1 MALAA
6 GAVASPAE
14 FTRREAFFG
23 DLHMHTAL
31 SLDAYLFGVRA
42 MPEDAYRFAR
52 GHPLRHPLGQEYRL
66 RRPLDFMAVT
76 DHAVYMG
83 ALARM
88 RDRSHPISAHPMAER
103 LNHADPDVRRDA
115 YLEFTSAGRAGRPIQ
130 GLAFD
135 EIARDAWERTI
146 AAANDHYA
154 PGRFTTFIGYEW
166 SSAPAGRNLHRNII
180 FRGDAAPL
188 PFSRLNSMR
197 PEDLWNWMEST
208 RAMGYELLAIPHNPN
223 LSDGLMFETVDSRGE
238 PLTAA
243 YAERRQRNEPVVE
256 IIQIKGTSETHPR
269 LSPDDEFADFEL
281 VEQRVG
287 MAAPVTRFRGSY
299 ARDALKT
306 GLLLQRQLGV
316 NPFRFGMIGSTDS
329 HTGIVTDREDSYSGE
344 IGEADGTAELRL
356 YKSWF
361 EMDVRRFSA
370 AGLTGVWAERNTRE
384 SIFDALARRE
394 AWATSGPR
402 IQLRFFGGFALD
414 GLDLSRRD
422 WVAKA
427 YRLGTTMGGTLA
439 GATHGSPT
447 FVVWARKDPDGARL
461 DRIQIVKG
469 WLRDGEVHERVFDV
483 ERASY
488 RNTVGAAELTASW
501 KDPDFDPGEPAFYY
515 ARVLEIPTPRW
526 SAFDARELGV
536 PHPEGIPAVL
546 QERAIGSPIWYDSP

>member
-1 MALAA
+1 
-6 GAVASPAE
+6 
-14 FTRREAFFG
+14 
-23 DLHMHTAL
+23 MHTAL

-42 MPEDAYRFAR
+42 MPEDAYRFAK
-52 GHPLRHPLGQEYRL
+52 GHPLKHPLGKEYRL

-83 ALARM
+83 ALERM
-88 RDRSHPISAHPMAER
+88 RDRSHPISTHPMAEK
-103 LNHADPDVRRDA
+103 LNHPDPDVRRDA

-146 AAANDHYA
+146 AAANDQYV

-188 PFSRLNSMR
+188 PFSRLNSLR

-208 RAMGYELLAIPHNPN
+208 RAKGYELLAIPHNPN
-223 LSDGLMFETVDSRGE
+223 LSDGLMFDTVDSRGE

-256 IIQIKGTSETHPR
+256 IIQIKGTSETHPT

-287 MAAPVTRFRGSY
+287 MSAPVTRFRGGY

-316 NPFRFGMIGSTDS
+316 NPFRFGMVGATDS

-384 SIFDALARRE
+384 AIFDALARRE
-394 AWATSGPR
+394 VWATSGPR

-422 WVAKA
+422 WVAGA
-427 YRLGTTMGGTLA
+427 YRLGTPMGGTLS
-439 GATHGSPT
+439 GATRGAPT

-461 DRIQIVKG
+461 DRIQVVKG

-483 ERASY
+483 ERASH
-488 RNTVGAAELTASW
+488 RNSIGAVELTASW

-536 PHPEGIPAVL
+536 PHPEDIPAVL